1 MIPDYQAIGER
12 VKAVRLARGI
22 TREQLALMI
31 GCSVSFLGHIERG
44 SRKMSIET
52 LCKLSDALMVPT
64 DFLVGLW
71 NIKHTPTPKNTP
83 T

>member
-1 MIPDYQAIGER
+1 MTPDYQAIGER

-22 TREQLALMI
+22 TREQLARMI

-44 SRKMSIET
+44 TRVMSIET
-52 LCKLSDALMVPT
+52 LCKLSDALMIST
-64 DFLVGLW
+64 DCLLGYW
-71 NIKHTPTPKNTP
+71 DAKNTP

>member
-12 VKAVRLARGI
+12 VKNFRLLNNL
-22 TREQLALMI
+22 TREQLAERI

-44 SRKMSIET
+44 TRVMSIET
-52 LCKLSDALMVPT
+52 LCKISDALMIST
-64 DFLVGLW
+64 DCLLGYWDV
-71 NIKHTPTPKNTP
+71 KNTP